1 MFNYFITPAESTS
14 AGGCMQIYADMIKYN
29 MVDAIV
35 STGLSIVAD
44 IGKKEKE
51 EIS

>member
-1 MFNYFITPAESTS
+1 MK
-14 AGGCMQIYADMIKYN
+14 IYEDVIKYN
-29 MVDAIV
+29 MVDTIFL
-35 STGLSIVAD
+35 TGVSIVAD